1 MKLVRHGAA
10 GAEKPGLIDAKGQV
24 RDLSAHLPDLTPEWL
39 SDAKLAQLR
48 AIDVEKLPVVKP
60 TRFGTPVS
68 GIRQCVAIGLN
79 YRKHAAEAGL
89 EPPKEP
95 IVFFKAITSICGPND
110 DTMLPKDSTA
120 GDWEIELT
128 VVMGKTARSVSRG
141 EALDYVAGYTIANDV
156 SERDWQIKRSGQWSK
171 GKSFDTFCPLGPW
184 LVTRDEVDPNKLDM
198 QSSVNGVVK
207 QSESTS
213 DLIFDVATV
222 ISHVSEFMTL
232 LPGDVILTGTPS
244 GVGLGF
250 KPPQHLKDGDVVNLR
265 IEGLGE
271 QTQHVK
277 AFKG

>member
-1 MKLVRHGAA
+1 MKLLRYGEP
-10 GAEKPGLIDAKGQV
+10 GAEKPGLIDGKGQV
-24 RDLSAHLPDLTPEWL
+24 RDLSSHLPDLTPEWL

-48 AIDVEKLPVVKP
+48 AIDVDTLPVVTP
-60 TRFGTPVS
+60 ERFGAPVA

-79 YRKHAAEAGL
+79 YRKHAAEAGMEL
-89 EPPKEP
+89 PKEP
-95 IVFFKAITSICGPND
+95 IVFFKAITAICGPND
-110 DTMLPKDSTA
+110 DTVLPKDSQA

-128 VVMGKTARSVSRG
+128 VVIGKTARRVSRDD
-141 EALDYVAGYTIANDV
+141 ALGFVAGYTIANDV

-184 LVTRDEVDPNKLDM
+184 LVTRDEVNPNKLDM
-198 QSSVNGVVK
+198 QLSVNGTVK

-222 ISHVSEFMTL
+222 VAHVSEFMTL

-250 KPPQHLKDGDVVNLR
+250 KPPQHLRAGDVVNLR

-271 QTQHVK
+271 QTQKVR
-277 AFKG
+277 AFEG